1 MKNGYLFYSSK
12 GKQALSHRCAAIL
25 SYLTSF
31 GSFYDRNTGVTK
43 VLFQRAVAARRLL
56 LFPSVEKV
64 SKKTAA
70 VNFLAGTIS
79 TPTERNKLALN
90 RLLRRRFMSRA
101 VFLSIVSVLIVLSAK
116 I

>member
-1 MKNGYLFYSSK
+1 MVDRFSYKLS
-12 GKQALSHRCAAIL
+12 GKQEPSGLC
-25 SYLTSF
+25 
-31 GSFYDRNTGVTK
+31 GVIFLNHSMIEIQDKTFS
-43 VLFQRAVAARRLL
+43 LFQRAVAARRLL
-56 LFPSVEKV
+56 LFPAVEKV

-79 TPTERNKLALN
+79 TPTERNKLALKEN
-90 RLLRRRFMSRA
+90 LFRPQT

>member
-1 MKNGYLFYSSK
+1 MVIYGFFIQLIHSMIEIQYKTN
-12 GKQALSHRCAAIL
+12 
-25 SYLTSF
+25 SF
-31 GSFYDRNTGVTK
+31 
-43 VLFQRAVAARRLL
+43 FQRATAARWLS

-79 TPTERNKLALN
+79 TPTERNKLVLN
-90 RLLRRRFMSRA
+90 RLLRRLFRPQT
-101 VFLSIVSVLIVLSAK
+101 VFLSIVFVLIVLSAK